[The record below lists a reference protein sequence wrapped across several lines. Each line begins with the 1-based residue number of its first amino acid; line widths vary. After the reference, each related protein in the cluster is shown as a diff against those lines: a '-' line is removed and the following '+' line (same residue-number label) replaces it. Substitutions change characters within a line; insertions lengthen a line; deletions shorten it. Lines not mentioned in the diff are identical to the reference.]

1 MNSLILEGRRFGR
14 IVKRR
19 EEEGVRLEREGRGKS
34 LPFLER
40 ERKIENEIFLG

>member
-19 EEEGVRLEREGRGKS
+19 EEEGVKLEREGR
-34 LPFLER
+34 
-40 ERKIENEIFLG
+40 